1 MAEIRPVRFV
11 LAVIAVLAFLF
22 NGVICLVVLRKRSIL
37 KQSYNVFIFAL
48 AIVDTLTGN
57 LIFL

>member
-1 MAEIRPVRFV
+1 MAEVRPVPLV

-22 NGVICLVVLRKRSIL
+22 NGVICLVVLRKRAML

-57 LIFL
+57 LLFL